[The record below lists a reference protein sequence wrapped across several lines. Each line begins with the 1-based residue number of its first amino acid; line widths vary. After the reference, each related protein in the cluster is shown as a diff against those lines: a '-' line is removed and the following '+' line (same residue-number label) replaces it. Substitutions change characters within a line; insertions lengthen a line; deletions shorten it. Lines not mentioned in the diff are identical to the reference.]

1 MQSISI
7 AVNSAQKPSLIF
19 DKVKTFSDACDLLGI
34 RGQVMTASINDDLG
48 NDVESISAYAQLI
61 IITRALNEGWKPDW
75 TNSSQYKYLPWFKH
89 KSGFGLS
96 FDVAG
101 NWFTST
107 HVGSRLCFKT
117 KELAEYAATQFED
130 LYNDYLTIK

>member
-19 DKVKTFSDACDLLGI
+19 DKVKTFNDACELLGI
-34 RGQVMTASINDDLG
+34 KGQVITASLTDDLG
-48 NDVESISAYAQLI
+48 NDAASISAYVQLI
-61 IITRALNEGWKPDW
+61 IITRALNEGWEPDW
-75 TNSSQYKYLPWFKH
+75 ENSSQYKYLPWFKH

-96 FDVAG
+96 FFASVYWG
-101 NWFTST
+101 TYSC
-107 HVGSRLCFKT
+107 VCSRLCFKS